1 MITTMR
7 FWLSLLLSLLAGLA
21 IALPG
26 AAATETLASP
36 SLPAGW
42 SHAEINV
49 TIRHVPHT
57 LVYDRGRVTAVTS
70 SSLTLLERDGNVASS
85 VVIDV
90 SPTAQITI
98 AGQPGTLA
106 DIRPLEIA
114 TTLSIDGAAATKVT
128 VQIPPRVAAAI
139 AGGRSRRL

>member
-1 MITTMR
+1 V
-7 FWLSLLLSLLAGLA
+7 S
-21 IALPG
+21 
-26 AAATETLASP
+26 
-36 SLPAGW
+36 
-42 SHAEINV
+42 
-49 TIRHVPHT
+49 
-57 LVYDRGRVTAVTS
+57 S
-70 SSLTLLERDGNVASS
+70 SSLTLLERDGNVAST

-139 AGGRSRRL
+139 AGGRARRH